1 MSPVEDGVDL
11 VPEVVNVADTPDV
24 SQVESR
30 GTVESVNPESK
41 EVTDEVVAD
50 VRTDVKSAISGL
62 DDGFSSGVVKF
73 LGSFNNN
80 IESSSIIGMEMRN
93 GATVLHCNN
102 LYEYL
107 KFGFSGNAG
116 EIERIEQNRAIFEA
130 VSNPDSMA
138 EGLRLIAS
146 IKDEDDLAWVKE
158 KLEASGSAVPVEL
171 KNGGNDSV
179 VMMNDMPTKRM
190 FNRDGVTKKT
200 PAQLTEFDKDY
211 DEIVNHEVRHVEYY
225 RKYGNALEA
234 QMAQLKAQRPLTPE
248 ELKNYHYS
256 RYTKDEIVAHM
267 ENAKTKSGE
276 VDWKGIFD
284 NLLKDTYRN
293 ASSDKS
299 KGIDVFSSDADKEE
313 YRKVVKKLIQI
324 ASKKYET
331 SGSID
336 EVMDELAGVDV
347 SNS

>member
-1 MSPVEDGVDL
+1 MDL
-11 VPEVVNVADTPDV
+11 VDKVQLPEADTPNV
-24 SQVESR
+24 TKVES
-30 GTVESVNPESK
+30 GETVDVGNSESK
-41 EVTDEVVAD
+41 KVTDGVVAD
-50 VRTDVKSAISGL
+50 VRTDVKSAFSGL
-62 DDGFSSGVVKF
+62 DDGFSSGVVEF

-80 IESSSIIGMEMRN
+80 IESSSIIGMEKRN

-107 KFGFSGNAG
+107 RFGFSGNAG
-116 EIERIEQNRAIFEA
+116 EIERIEQKQNRAIFEA
-130 VSNPDSMA
+130 VSNPDSIA

-146 IKDEDDLAWVKE
+146 IKDEDDLEWIKE
-158 KLEASGSAVPVEL
+158 KLEASGSAVPVKL

-190 FNRDGVTKKT
+190 FNKDGITKRT
-200 PAQLTEFDKDY
+200 SVQLGAFDKDY
-211 DEIVNHEVRHVEYY
+211 EKTVNHEVRHVEYY
-225 RKYGNALEA
+225 RKYGDALEA
-234 QMAQLKAQRPLTPE
+234 QKAQLEAQRPLTPE

-276 VDWKGIFD
+276 VDWKEIFN

-299 KGIDVFSSDADKEE
+299 KGIDVFSSGSDKAE
-313 YRKVVKKLIQI
+313 YRKVVGKLIQI
-324 ASKKYET
+324 ASKKHKT

-347 SNS
+347 SKM